1 MNVSPSPTK
10 PSSVCRR
17 TQMMLGNSPRRMVSS
32 CVIFMACLSD
42 VGNVLSTPA
51 QYQRVQAAR
60 RLDQAGPGGR
70 VQGRKRMTR
79 GIAGDHAALFHQHL
93 AGQWAALA
101 ILIIDQGQP
110 ARVSTHSLFAA
121 P

>member
-51 QYQRVQAAR
+51 QDHRVQAAR

-70 VQGRKRMTR
+70 VQAVSYTHLRAHETR
-79 GIAGDHAALFHQHL
+79 HDLVCRL
-93 AGQWAALA
+93 L
-101 ILIIDQGQP
+101 LEKKKK
-110 ARVSTHSLFAA
+110 TKK
-121 P
+121 